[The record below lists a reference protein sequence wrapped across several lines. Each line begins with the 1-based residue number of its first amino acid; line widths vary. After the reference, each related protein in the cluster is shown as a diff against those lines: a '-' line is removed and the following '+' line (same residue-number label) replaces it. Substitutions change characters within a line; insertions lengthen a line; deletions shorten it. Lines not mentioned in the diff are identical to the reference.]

1 MDKKEASSGLNAK
14 TIAIFVAIGVLLA
27 AGGFGTG
34 RFIGAQRTSEA
45 EGEGEAEVA
54 AVTARLEQRATK
66 LQGELRD
73 ARQEARSRQEMLESQ
88 LAQQRQR
95 AALLEARRH
104 LGQVLLSLDDRNF
117 GIGQQRL
124 SSAVSQIEQGVG
136 DDERLRA
143 YLEELREAEVVV
155 AGNLQAQ
162 RGRLRELVDQLDRLL
177 DEPAEERSSEG
188 GDEKG

>member
-1 MDKKEASSGLNAK
+1 MAKKEAPSGLNAK
-14 TIAIFVAIGVLLA
+14 TIAIIVAIGVVLA
-27 AGGFGTG
+27 AGGYGAG
-34 RFIGAQRTSEA
+34 RLIGAERTSEV
-45 EGEGEAEVA
+45 EREGEAEVA
-54 AVTARLEQRATK
+54 AVTTRLEERATK

-73 ARQEARSRQEMLESQ
+73 ARQEATARQERLESQ
-88 LAQQRQR
+88 LAEQSQR

-124 SSAVSQIEQGVG
+124 SSAISQLEQGVG

-162 RGRLRELVDQLDRLL
+162 RGRFRELVDQLDRLL
-177 DEPAEERSSEG
+177 DEPAEERPSAG
-188 GDEKG
+188 GDEED